1 MVTIS
6 DYSKRLNSDGEED
19 ACALP
24 SELLRTAELQIQ
36 LSGWLYCMLPAGI
49 FYG

>member
-6 DYSKRLNSDGEED
+6 DFSKRLNSDGEEGT
-19 ACALP
+19 CALL

-36 LSGWLYCMLPAGI
+36 LSGGI
-49 FYG
+49 TF

>member
-6 DYSKRLNSDGEED
+6 DFSKRLNSDGKQGTF
-19 ACALP
+19 ALL

-36 LSGWLYCMLPAGI
+36 LSGVSSAQLDFAG
-49 FYG
+49 